1 MFPIMGIETKQPMDL
16 TIPRIRS
23 ICRKGGKEAKELAK
37 EREARKAWVIKP
49 LEKHMLV
56 MINKP
61 TNYKGALNSRW
72 GT

>member
-1 MFPIMGIETKQPMDL
+1 MFSIIGIETKQPMDL
-16 TIPRIRS
+16 AILRIRS
-23 ICRKGGKEAKELAK
+23 ICCKGGKEVKELAK
-37 EREARKAWVIKP
+37 EREARKTQVKL

-61 TNYKGALNSRW
+61 TNCKGRLNSRW